1 MLSKRASTQ
10 SARHPIS
17 EQSQAIWNWKRSGMY
32 FIMEYKWRRME
43 TSYRYSPHSDFI
55 VGIVQTHTP
64 IRPHHLLVCGLI
76 IHLQWV
82 KTYVAIWWGSLMW
95 VQKHLMHS
103 SLINTQG
110 FLTGC
115 LDSTHKHTQ
124 THKLSPVL
132 HQNVSEHVS
141 QDRDVL
147 YKYRHAA
154 KINIQ

>member
-1 MLSKRASTQ
+1 M
-10 SARHPIS
+10 HP
-17 EQSQAIWNWKRSGMY
+17 
-32 FIMEYKWRRME
+32 
-43 TSYRYSPHSDFI
+43 
-55 VGIVQTHTP
+55 
-64 IRPHHLLVCGLI
+64 
-76 IHLQWV
+76 
-82 KTYVAIWWGSLMW
+82 
-95 VQKHLMHS
+95 

-115 LDSTHKHTQ
+115 LDSTHTQ

-147 YKYRHAA
+147 YRYRHAA